1 MGAAGH
7 SAGGGAIGA
16 LSDRAQVLIP
26 MASRGTSETET
37 LQSTLILGG
46 VDDAVAAYSGQV
58 GGFESSPSKKRLI
71 GLENAGHLAF
81 SDLCNLGADK
91 AAGRNCHT
99 VWRNRCQL
107 CELLVDGCDEGQL
120 PFEAARDIVNYSTT
134 VVLKGDPPL

>member
-1 MGAAGH
+1 
-7 SAGGGAIGA
+7 
-16 LSDRAQVLIP
+16 

-91 AAGRNCHT
+91 GG
-99 VWRNRCQL
+99 
-107 CELLVDGCDEGQL
+107 LVEIATQYGVTGASFASFLWDGCDEGQL

-134 VVLKGDPPL
+134 VVLKETSTVTPVG